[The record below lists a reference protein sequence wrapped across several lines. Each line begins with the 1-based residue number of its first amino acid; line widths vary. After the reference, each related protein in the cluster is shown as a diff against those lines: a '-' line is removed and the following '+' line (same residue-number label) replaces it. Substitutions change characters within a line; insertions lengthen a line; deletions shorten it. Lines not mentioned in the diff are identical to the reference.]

1 MARRYYTLRYFKNFD
16 CFFICLLVGNLCLCN
31 IMHEFYFLIYL
42 YVRNFDYLCRP
53 KRKCGEIWLLATTLK
68 NAKMLTI
75 MVIEAMMTAFISMF
89 CVFVTAPH
97 LCGAFVFMPR
107 CPLSPAVDIPP
118 ERCFSWRNGIK
129 TKVCP
134 SKPSLLWT
142 NGIKTKTY
150 PPKPV
155 FSWTKVFRPRDL
167 SLTDIEL
174 KEKFEEYELL
184 IYI

>member
-68 NAKMLTI
+68 NAKMLTT

-97 LCGAFVFMPR
+97 FCGAFVFMPR
-107 CPLSPAVDIPP
+107 CHLSPADV
-118 ERCFSWRNGIK
+118 FHQNGA
-129 TKVCP
+129 
-134 SKPSLLWT
+134 
-142 NGIKTKTY
+142 
-150 PPKPV
+150 
-155 FSWTKVFRPRDL
+155 FRGG
-167 SLTDIEL
+167 TAL
-174 KEKFEEYELL
+174 KQRFVHQNRHFCGQTA
-184 IYI
+184 